1 MTVIK
6 NPHSVI
12 YLQAHW
18 AGAKRQQHLP
28 KELVLQYS
36 MSALSINQQDKRQH
50 EPKVRRAANSGFM
63 KARHLSKK
71 VSFIFSGTF
80 V

>member
-50 EPKVRRAANSGFM
+50 EPKVRRAANSTYPKGG
-63 KARHLSKK
+63 RS
-71 VSFIFSGTF
+71 SSNEY
-80 V
+80 

>member
-50 EPKVRRAANSGFM
+50 EQRLYESAA
-63 KARHLSKK
+63 L
-71 VSFIFSGTF
+71 V
-80 V
+80 

>member
-1 MTVIK
+1 MTFIK

-28 KELVLQYS
+28 KELVIQYFI
-36 MSALSINQQDKRQH
+36 SALSINQQDKRQH
-50 EPKVRRAANSGFM
+50 EPKVRRAANSTYPKGG
-63 KARHLSKK
+63 HWS
-71 VSFIFSGTF
+71 SQES
-80 V
+80 